1 MKHADRILPALL
13 FVSLLTVY
21 GMTLA
26 PGLTWANHGADG
38 GDLITA
44 AATGGVPHPTGYPVY
59 LLLAHAFQF
68 LPVGSLAF
76 RTNLLSA
83 LAAATASLLVYGLV
97 ARTSRNPLA
106 GLVSAYALGLSPLL
120 WSQAVITEV
129 YALHAFFV
137 ALILYWSVF
146 PPSLNEKKSNLALG
160 LIFGL
165 ALGNHLTTIL
175 LLPVLLASALTR
187 QSDSH
192 FRSDCHFDAR
202 SLSRRLMGL
211 GTGLLVYLILPL
223 CALAYPPV
231 NWGNP
236 VTLKNLGW
244 LVSAQLYQDEV
255 FALTLP
261 SLWARIQSA
270 AALLLDQF
278 GILGL
283 TASLLGLII
292 FFRPSPLYRNL
303 LWTMAV
309 YSVFAIGYATDDS
322 FLYFIPPA
330 LCFAVW
336 LGIGV
341 DGLMEFMKSQALP
354 SLRGG
359 WSPWHRPSGQV
370 SRRSNPHIAGGDC
383 FAKSARND
391 GMSSVFESNND
402 LQKPIAR
409 RFPKLGWAAGLATLL
424 YLFILAGGHWPQVDA
439 SRDARAEQFGQLVMT
454 QMPADALVFAEGDQ
468 VIFSLWYFHY
478 ALGQRADIAV
488 IASDL
493 LPFDW
498 YQDTLKTTYPSLSV
512 PGPLPD
518 AIISANPGRPVCI
531 VEYDGQALIRCP

>member
-1 MKHADRILPALL
+1 MKHADRILPAIL
-13 FVSLLTVY
+13 FVSLLAVY

-44 AATGGVPHPTGYPVY
+44 AATGGIPHPTGYPVY
-59 LLLAHAFQF
+59 LLLARAFQF
-68 LPVGSLAF
+68 LPIGSLAF

-106 GLVSAYALGLSPLL
+106 GLVSAYAFGFSPLL

-146 PPSLNEKKSNLALG
+146 SPSLNEKKSNLALG

-175 LLPVLLASALTR
+175 LLPVLLASILSR
-187 QSDSH
+187 
-192 FRSDCHFDAR
+192 RGKKWMLDAR

-211 GTGLLVYLILPL
+211 GTGLLAYLILPL
-223 CALAYPPV
+223 RALAYPPV

-236 VTLKNLGW
+236 VTLKNFGW
-244 LVSAQLYQDEV
+244 LVSARLYQDEV
-255 FALTLP
+255 FALTVP

-283 TASLLGLII
+283 TVSLLGLIL

-309 YSVFAIGYATDDS
+309 FSAFAVGYATDDS

-359 WSPWHRPSGQV
+359 WFSWHRSPGQV

-383 FAKSARND
+383 FAKNARND
-391 GMSSVFESNND
+391 GMSSVFESNKD

-409 RFPKLGWAAGLATLL
+409 RVSKLGWAACLATLL

-439 SRDARAEQFGQLVMT
+439 SRDARAEQFGGLVMA

-478 ALGQRADIAV
+478 ALRQRDDIAV
-488 IASDL
+488 IARDL
-493 LPFDW
+493 LSYAW
-498 YQDTLKTTYPSLSV
+498 YQETLKATYPSLSV
-512 PGPLPD
+512 PGPLSD